1 MPAQSSCWPMF
12 RVVGGSVPGSGPLRE
27 VSRHVVQP
35 VSVGG
40 KLRHRSDACESVRA
54 LVFEGEM
61 ALVGVGHPLALGAE
75 VVPPGVEIA
84 GQAAARGELTLGSC
98 AHTLARPPTVR
109 LSISIVERED
119 RIIF

>member
-75 VVPPGVEIA
+75 VVPPGVEIP
-84 GQAAARGELTLGSC
+84 GQAAAPGELPLGFIGQ
-98 AHTLARPPTVR
+98 TLAPPPPVSLT
-109 LSISIVERED
+109 LL
-119 RIIF
+119 